1 MRFSASFA
9 SLGAGQMRDVPNDGR
24 VWFPQHTARSLRAFG
39 AAWMLTGVLW
49 ILLGNLISALDGDAF
64 SGVASDV
71 VGVLWMAMGACW
83 FLGARQHRRL
93 EQAGA
98 AEN

>member
-1 MRFSASFA
+1 
-9 SLGAGQMRDVPNDGR
+9 MRDVRNDGP
-24 VWFPQHTARSLRAFG
+24 VWFPRHTARSLRAFG
-39 AAWMLTGVLW
+39 AAWMLVGVFW
-49 ILLGNLISALDGDAF
+49 ILIGNLISALDGDLF

-71 VGVLWMAMGACW
+71 IGVLWMAMGACW